1 MEYSVKTCQKYI
13 CENQRFS
20 TIHREM
26 VKNQNELE
34 VFEFCLKKYK
44 LKCIRKY
51 VKFITTRWNKA
62 TDANISK
69 KIVLKWFV

>member
-13 CENQRFS
+13 CENQRFP
-20 TIHREM
+20 TVHREM

-44 LKCIRKY
+44 LKLIRNC
-51 VKFITTRWNKA
+51 VKFITTSGNNA
-62 TDANISK
+62 TEHQQATIAK
-69 KIVLKWFV
+69 EL

>member
-20 TIHREM
+20 TVHREM

-44 LKCIRKY
+44 LKFIRKC
-51 VKFITTRWNKA
+51 VKFITTGGNNA
-62 TDANISK
+62 TEHQQATIAK
-69 KIVLKWFV
+69 ELY